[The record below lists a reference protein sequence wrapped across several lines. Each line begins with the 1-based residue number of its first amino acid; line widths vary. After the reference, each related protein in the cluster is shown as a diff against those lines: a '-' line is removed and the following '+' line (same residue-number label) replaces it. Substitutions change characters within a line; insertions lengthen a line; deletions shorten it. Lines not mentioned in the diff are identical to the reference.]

1 VNVRTNEKAVENL
14 IVGDIECAPGT
25 SARGQIVAGYLKDG
39 TELALPVLL
48 INGAKSG
55 PTIYIGAL
63 IHGTEPAGAV
73 VVHRLMRDSLDAAQL
88 RGRVIGIPIQNP
100 LAFRTSSYHSLEDG
114 LNGNRIFPGDPTETL
129 TNRLVAAISK
139 HAVAQA
145 DYVID
150 LHCNARD
157 SILFNFVRWNESE
170 AGRASVAMS
179 RAFGFTTVLSE
190 VKRQG
195 FGFEE
200 RLVGLLAD
208 MSLGAGKPTLTVELT
223 PQYDIDPTIV
233 KAGVRGVL
241 NVLRHLKMLD
251 SSPEPQSGLPII
263 NELLGPQLRITPERG
278 GFVEPQV
285 AIGTWVKKG
294 QVVALIRDSWGDAV
308 EEVKSPSDGF
318 VLSYPRH
325 GNHAAASGD
334 IVAFVAPIHAP
345 ID

>member
-1 VNVRTNEKAVENL
+1 MNTRTQEATSENL
-14 IVGDIECAPGT
+14 VVADIQCAPGT
-25 SARGQIVAGYLKDG
+25 SARGRIVVGYLKDG

-48 INGAKSG
+48 INGAKAG
-55 PTIYIGAL
+55 PTVYIGAL
-63 IHGTEPAGAV
+63 IHGTEPVGAV
-73 VVHRLMRDSLDAAQL
+73 VVQRLMRDSLDANQL

-114 LNGNRIFPGDPTETL
+114 LNGNRIFPGDPSETL
-129 TNRLVAAISK
+129 TNRLVAAISRY
-139 HAVAQA
+139 AVAQA

-150 LHCNARD
+150 LHSNARD

-190 VKRQG
+190 AKRQG

-208 MSLGAGKPTLTVELT
+208 TSLAAGKPTLTVELT
-223 PQYDIDPTIV
+223 PQYDIDSIIAD
-233 KAGVRGVL
+233 AGVKGVL

-251 SSPEPQSGLPII
+251 GSPEPHSGLPII
-263 NELLGPQLRITPERG
+263 DELLGPQLRITPERG
-278 GFVEPQV
+278 GFVEPRV
-285 AIGTWVKKG
+285 TIGTWVTKG
-294 QVVALIRDSWGDAV
+294 QVVVVIRDAWGDAV
-308 EEVKSPSDGF
+308 EEVKTPSDGYL
-318 VLSYPRH
+318 LSFPRH

>member
-1 VNVRTNEKAVENL
+1 MNAGTHTKTVETL
-14 IVGDIECAPGT
+14 TVGDIQCEPGAST
-25 SARGQIVAGYLKDG
+25 RGRIVVGYLKDG

-48 INGAKSG
+48 MNGAKPG
-55 PTIYIGAL
+55 PTLYIGAL
-63 IHGTEPAGAV
+63 IHGTEPVGAIV
-73 VVHRLMRDSLDAAQL
+73 VQRLMREALDAAQL
-88 RGRVIGIPIQNP
+88 HGRVIGIPIQNP
-100 LAFRTSSYHSLEDG
+100 LAFRTGSYHSLEDG
-114 LNGNRIFPGDPTETL
+114 LNGNRIFPGDASETL
-129 TNRLVAAISK
+129 TNRLVAAISR

-150 LHCNARD
+150 LHSNARD
-157 SILFNFVRWNESE
+157 SILFNFVRWNDSK

-190 VKRQG
+190 AKRQG

-208 MSLGAGKPTLTVELT
+208 TSLAAGKPTLTVELT
-223 PQYDIDPTIV
+223 PQYDIEPSIV
-233 KAGVRGVL
+233 EAGVRGVL
-241 NVLRHLKMLD
+241 NVLRHLKMLEG
-251 SSPEPQSGLPII
+251 SPEPLSGLPII
-263 NELLGPQLRITPERG
+263 DELLGPQLRITPERG

-285 AIGTWVKKG
+285 AIGTWIEKG
-294 QVVALIRDSWGDAV
+294 QVVALIRDAWGDAV

-334 IVAFVAPIHAP
+334 IVAFVAPKHAP